1 MSAVLDAAIDEMVDL
16 VFPVR
21 GETIATDHALPLAR
35 GIAALLPWWADEP
48 EVGILPIWGLSRCDG
63 QCYVGGRA
71 RLTLRVPR
79 RRLAGAE
86 FPPQTVLDAG
96 GILHLGR
103 PTVRELVAMPVVHS
117 HFVDVGTADESLFLA
132 HCRGLLEARGM
143 IAELV
148 CGRPRQ
154 LQGARGMVRGYSLM
168 VSGLRPELALELQHQ
183 GLGFN
188 RELGCGVF
196 VPHKNT
202 AAVSGD

>member
-1 MSAVLDAAIDEMVDL
+1 MSTLSAPEVDEMVDL

-21 GETIATDHALPLAR
+21 GEAIATDHALLLAR
-35 GIAALLPWWADEP
+35 GVAALFPWWADEP

-79 RRLAGAE
+79 RRVAGAE
-86 FPPQTVLDAG
+86 FPPETTLDVG
-96 GILHLGR
+96 GPLRLGR
-103 PTVRELVAMPVVHS
+103 PVVRELVAMPVVHS
-117 HFVDVGTADESLFLA
+117 HFVDVGTTDEGLFLA
-132 HCRGLLEARGM
+132 NCRGLLEARGM

-154 LQGARGMVRGYSLM
+154 LQGARGPVRGYSLM
-168 VSGLRPELALELQHQ
+168 VNGLRPEKALELQHQ